1 MQYNLYKAFGERTL
15 LRIDQ
20 LEIFAN
26 SFVTGLNI
34 CGIDHSF

>member
-1 MQYNLYKAFGERTL
+1 MQYNLYKTFGKRTL

-20 LEIFAN
+20 LEISAN

-34 CGIDHSF
+34 CGNDHGF